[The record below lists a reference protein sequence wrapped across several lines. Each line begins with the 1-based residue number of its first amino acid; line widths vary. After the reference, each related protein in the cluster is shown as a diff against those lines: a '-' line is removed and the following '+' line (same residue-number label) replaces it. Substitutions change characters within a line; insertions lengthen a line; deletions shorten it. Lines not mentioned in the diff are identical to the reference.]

1 MDNKNKE
8 MCGFLVRS
16 ARMKSNLNKTNQI
29 HNMAAAGLILRILD
43 EEKPRRRDNYITALD
58 GSRVGIDEARNLVV
72 NIINGIVKIS

>member
-1 MDNKNKE
+1 
-8 MCGFLVRS
+8 
-16 ARMKSNLNKTNQI
+16 MKSNLNKTNQI